1 MVMQF
6 QDLQC
11 HCVVLLRNASVQCC
25 TPTVCVTEST
35 VDELLADTK
44 PLRRLP
50 LPDELESRAKL
61 FGFGQVPVGP
71 AVVQQGPALALPQVL
86 EPAEVQHMGAA
97 RLPGTDTR
105 RDRREGVG
113 QDADASV
120 ISEERVQCIVRPP
133 YKVSALRLLPFAEDA
148 LAENADFLYVVP
160 HTRTA

>member
-86 EPAEVQHMGAA
+86 DPADVQDMVPA
-97 RLPGTDTR
+97 RMPGIDPR

-113 QDADASV
+113 QEGYARV
-120 ISEERVQCIVRPP
+120 IFVE
-133 YKVSALRLLPFAEDA
+133 
-148 LAENADFLYVVP
+148 
-160 HTRTA
+160 T